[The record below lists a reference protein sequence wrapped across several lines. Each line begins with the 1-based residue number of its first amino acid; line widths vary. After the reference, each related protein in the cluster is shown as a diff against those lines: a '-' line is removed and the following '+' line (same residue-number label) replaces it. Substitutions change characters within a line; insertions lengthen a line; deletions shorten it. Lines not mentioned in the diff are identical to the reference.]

1 MKIAT
6 VIKPFKAKKK
16 ITIQITLSCKLP
28 RYLRLKTSRACSLFF
43 FKHGVKKPLI
53 VLQIFLYNVVHL
65 SSIIIC
71 LNFCTIL
78 IYSCSVFNNVILPTN
93 TE

>member
-43 FKHGVKKPLI
+43 FKHGVKKTFDRFAN
-53 VLQIFLYNVVHL
+53 IFIQCSTAVFYSYL
-65 SSIIIC
+65 S
-71 LNFCTIL
+71 
-78 IYSCSVFNNVILPTN
+78 
-93 TE
+93 